1 MSSSLSAAS
10 PGRSVESRSGSN
22 EAPRDAETHHLHVV
36 TGADEGYR
44 DPLAVTLASL
54 LMNLSAEC
62 AISLY
67 VLDCGIRPAT
77 RRRLA
82 AMVRRLRPD
91 AELSWLPFDTQ
102 EYTSLQPERRSYIS
116 LATYARLRI
125 PDLLPDLNRALYLD
139 ADLVVDADLAPLWTV
154 SLQGRPLGAVQ
165 DSGVPVVGARY
176 GIRSYRALGLPAGSA
191 YFNAG
196 VLLMDLTAWR
206 TEEISGQVM
215 AHMKTYRDELQL
227 YDQEGLNAV
236 LCDRWRP
243 LDFRWNVT
251 TEFFLRDTRIPTDP
265 LYEDYHRVAAEAAPR
280 VSGRPAVIHYTSSL
294 KPWHGTSR
302 HPMSDRYFAYL
313 RRSGWMTWPTY
324 LLARS
329 RAGLLA
335 AYDRTRVRSRG
346 LRHKIGLRRPG

>member
-1 MSSSLSAAS
+1 MSS
-10 PGRSVESRSGSN
+10 PRSVVPAAQSVDSRSG
-22 EAPRDAETHHLHVV
+22 APKRSQEGKNRHLHVV

-44 DPLAVTLASL
+44 DPLAVTIASL
-54 LMNLSAEC
+54 LMTLSPESE
-62 AISLY
+62 ISLY
-67 VLDCGIRPAT
+67 ILDCGLQSPT
-77 RRRLA
+77 RRRLT

-91 AELSWLPFDTQ
+91 ADLVWCPLDTQ
-102 EYTSLQPERRSYIS
+102 EYAPLRLDGLPYIS

-125 PDLLPDLNRALYLD
+125 PDLLPHLSRALYLD
-139 ADLVVDADLAPLWTV
+139 ADLVVDADLTPLWNTP
-154 SLQGRPLGAVQ
+154 LQGHPLGAVQ

-176 GIRSYRALGLPAGSA
+176 GIRSYRALGLRPDSA

-196 VLLMDLTAWR
+196 VLLMDLDAWR
-206 TEEISGQVM
+206 RDDIAGQVLT
-215 AHMKTYRDELQL
+215 HMMTYKDELRF

-251 TEFFLRDTRIPTDP
+251 TEFFLRDARIPTDP
-265 LYEDYHRVAAEAAPR
+265 LYEDYHRAAAEAAPR
-280 VSGRPAVIHYTSSL
+280 VSARPAVIHYTSSL
-294 KPWHGTSR
+294 KPWHGTSQ

-324 LLARS
+324 LLSRS
-329 RAGLLA
+329 RVALLA
-335 AYDRTRVRSRG
+335 VYDRMRVRSRG